1 MNGVFFSTRGIS
13 ERATYVVLPVY
24 AAMPFETQCKIF
36 EDAPK
41 GKRKVIVATNIAET
55 SLTIDGILY
64 VVDTGLFKVGGMVQD
79 SFILMSHE
87 TVSIWQR
94 HVRLLI
100 LLCTT

>member
-1 MNGVFFSTRGIS
+1 MFFSTRGIS

-64 VVDTGLFKVGGMVQD
+64 VVDTGLFKVGCTTLLHPNEP
-79 SFILMSHE
+79 IA
-87 TVSIWQR
+87 IWYIFL
-94 HVRLLI
+94 V
-100 LLCTT
+100 LLCIG

>member
-64 VVDTGLFKVGGMVQD
+64 VVDTGLFKVGG
-79 SFILMSHE
+79 
-87 TVSIWQR
+87 T
-94 HVRLLI
+94 RLLHSNEPFAI
-100 LLCTT
+100 VPVHWIAISFVCS

>member
-1 MNGVFFSTRGIS
+1 MFLFTRGIS

-64 VVDTGLFKVGGMVQD
+64 VVDTGLFKVGCTRFLHPNEPFAIALVRWIAI
-79 SFILMSHE
+79 SFVCS
-87 TVSIWQR
+87 
-94 HVRLLI
+94 
-100 LLCTT
+100 